1 MPLQTCTLLFFA
13 VYITTGP
20 ASPPVNIKVIA
31 VRTMSVVIEWEEV
44 PIQNRSGIIRGYTV
58 GGSIQ
63 QFRTDS
69 GQPRMRRF
77 AHLMTNLSAGVRE
90 CLMSS
95 NRNESFLATL
105 NGTQFSVTF
114 DNLGE

>member
-1 MPLQTCTLLFFA
+1 MFHG
-13 VYITTGP
+13 VYMTTGP
-20 ASPPVNIKVIA
+20 ASPPANVRVTA
-31 VRTMSVVIEWEEV
+31 VQTMSVVVMWDEV
-44 PIQNRSGIIRGYTV
+44 PIQNRNGIIRGYTV

-69 GQPRMRRF
+69 GQPRRSRF

-105 NGTQFSVTF
+105 NSTQFSVTF

>member
-1 MPLQTCTLLFFA
+1 MFHS
-13 VYITTGP
+13 VSMTTGP
-20 ASPPVNIKVIA
+20 ASPPANIRVTA
-31 VRTMSVVIEWEEV
+31 ERTMSVVVEWDEV
-44 PIQNRSGIIRGYTV
+44 PIQNRNGIIRGYTV

-77 AHLMTNLSAGVRE
+77 ADLMTNLSAGVRE

-105 NGTQFSVTF
+105 NDTQFSVTF